1 MRQFFSNWANLSSHA
16 GAMLMAPAIL
26 AIGILAYSHFS
37 WNKQMIEEAPL
48 LDVVMEIKVELERTH
63 MHLHEVERGMI
74 ILPGIRDQK
83 ILQDQH
89 DQIIHNID
97 HTLESLVNLDTYIAQ
112 LLTGNTVIGAVTL
125 SHLKAK
131 KSTDDELNKRLETLK
146 VTIIA
151 LKEYLIPRLQGDA
164 YQSFIYDSENDMMF
178 DDALEIAQAADD
190 RVHEIIKE
198 KLSLQRRAFLL
209 FVAFFTLLT
218 GFFLIK
224 WNKLKNRHHNDLA
237 DLYLATQ
244 AIEQSDEAILIIDR
258 DGMIEYVNNQFTE
271 ATGYKRDEITTQTLA
286 ALDTD
291 KNSLMN
297 DALPF
302 VLEGIK
308 WQLEVDCKDS
318 QGNSYRS
325 HTTISPLL
333 DRSGN
338 VAFCEIRQK
347 IL

>member
-74 ILPGIRDQK
+74 ILPGITDQK
-83 ILQDQH
+83 VLQEQH
-89 DQIIHNID
+89 DYIIYNID
-97 HTLESLVNLDTYIAQ
+97 HTFESLANLDLYIAQ
-112 LLTGNTVIGAVTL
+112 LLTGNTVIGDVTL
-125 SHLKAK
+125 SHVEAK

-146 VTIIA
+146 TTITA
-151 LKEYLIPRLQGDA
+151 LNDYLTPRLQGDA

-178 DDALEIAQAADD
+178 DDAIETAQAADD

-198 KLSLQRRAFLL
+198 KLSLQRRVFLL
-209 FVAFFTLLT
+209 FVIFFTILT
-218 GFFLIK
+218 GYFVIK
-224 WNKLKNRHHNDLA
+224 WNKLKNQHHNDLA
-237 DLYLATQ
+237 ELYLTMQ
-244 AIEQSDEAILIIDR
+244 AIEQSDEAVMITDR
-258 DGMIEYVNNQFTE
+258 NGLIEYVNNQFIE

-302 VLEGIK
+302 VLDGIK

-325 HTTISPLL
+325 HTTVSPLL

-347 IL
+347 VL